1 MIGVIVEDGGK
12 RRMSDF
18 DPKNDYMI
26 SENPEARMMA
36 MLLGIVLSKTGP
48 MFVSIEDVMLYKS
61 AELIPDVQ
69 QQEDTHGFVFRLVER
84 PDAS

>member
-1 MIGVIVEDGGK
+1 
-12 RRMSDF
+12 MSDE
-18 DPKNDYMI
+18 KHDYLI
-26 SENPEARMMA
+26 SDNEETQMMA

-48 MFVSIEDVMLYKS
+48 MFVSFEDVMLYKS
-61 AELIPDVQ
+61 AQLVPDIQ